1 MNDTVEIIIRT
12 VNQALP
18 GIKQAIKQLN
28 LIEKAKIKLKDM
40 PVSLKATRSFNTIR
54 DRLRGITDS
63 VKSKIPI
70 DITGDIISNDEIT
83 NTNTL
88 INRLRNNASNLKNI
102 PVNLKIT
109 KSFNTVRDRL
119 KNIADSVKNKIPINI
134 SSERIDVAT
143 DRFKKFTSSIGGAV
157 TKTVALGAALGVV
170 GAATAA
176 IGFAGTAVG
185 LGSQLQQQQISMRH
199 FIGVSNAGMDSAA
212 LDKMTSDYMTQ
223 LQKNANYTPF
233 SQGEVMEAGTRA
245 LSVADGDTKKA
256 MEFVEL
262 AEDMAALN
270 PGKTVMDA
278 MEALA
283 DANVGEMERLKE
295 FGFKMSADDFK
306 AAGGDLFAMT
316 DSKGRS
322 LQGFYAGGAQ
332 KLSTSGAGL
341 WSTITGNLESGVQ
354 QGGLK
359 MLEALMPALQ
369 MAIPLSEQLAD
380 SFSQIGAS
388 IGGVITWL
396 VNGFTQAGGVI
407 DYCRGIV
414 AQLTPLFN
422 QISAWATANMPMI
435 QAGFAKIWAAI
446 DPIIAT
452 VITLI
457 SIFWQMFEAAW
468 PILSKI
474 GGFIADYLI
483 IAIQNLCAVIQGI
496 AGAFQWVFNIV
507 QPILKGILD
516 LITPIVEGIRDIM
529 RNGGAWLAEKIGAK
543 LDTGGDPPKPMP
555 GGGDSSASY
564 SAQQTNY
571 VTVRSA
577 EEAATFTAGA
587 LPGKYAAARG

>member
-40 PVSLKATRSFNTIR
+40 SVSLKATRSFNTIR

-63 VKSKIPI
+63 VKK
-70 DITGDIISNDEIT
+70 
-83 NTNTL
+83 
-88 INRLRNNASNLKNI
+88 
-102 PVNLKIT
+102 
-109 KSFNTVRDRL
+109 
-119 KNIADSVKNKIPINI
+119 KIPINI
-134 SSERIDVAT
+134 GGTSKLDVAANKVE
-143 DRFKKFTSSIGGAV
+143 RLSRSIVGATSNAGNLWRTLS
-157 TKTVALGAALGVV
+157 GAA
-170 GAATAA
+170 AA
-176 IGFAGTAVG
+176 IGLGAGVAKTFS

-199 FIGVSNAGMDSAA
+199 FIGVSNKDLGDAE
-212 LDKMTSDYMTQ
+212 LDKMTSDYMGQ

-306 AAGGDLFAMT
+306 KAGGNLFAMK
-316 DSKGRS
+316 DSKGRT
-322 LQGFYAGGAQ
+322 LQSFYSGGAE

-369 MAIPLSEQLAD
+369 MAIPLSDQLATK
-380 SFSQIGAS
+380 FEEIGGQIGT
-388 IGGVITWL
+388 VITWL
-396 VNGFTQAGGVI
+396 INGFTQAGGVI

-435 QAGFAKIWAAI
+435 QAGFAKIWEAI

-457 SIFWQMFEAAW
+457 GIFWQMFEVAW
-468 PILSKI
+468 PVLSKI
-474 GGFIADYLI
+474 GSFIADYLI
-483 IAIQNLCAVIQGI
+483 VVIRNLCAVIQGI
-496 AGAFQWVFNIV
+496 ATAFQAVFEFV
-507 QPILKGILD
+507 SPILKALLD
-516 LITPIVEGIRDIM
+516 LITPVVEALRDAWTF
-529 RNGGAWLAEKIGAK
+529 GGSWLAEKIGAK

-555 GGGDSSASY
+555 GGGDSPASY

>member
-40 PVSLKATRSFNTIR
+40 PVNLKATRSFNTIR

-63 VKSKIPI
+63 VK
-70 DITGDIISNDEIT
+70 
-83 NTNTL
+83 
-88 INRLRNNASNLKNI
+88 A
-102 PVNLKIT
+102 
-109 KSFNTVRDRL
+109 
-119 KNIADSVKNKIPINI
+119 KIPINI
-134 SSERIDVAT
+134 SSERIDAAT

-212 LDKMTSDYMTQ
+212 LDKMTSDYMEQ

-233 SQGEVMEAGTRA
+233 RYQGEVMEAGTRA

-256 MEFVEL
+256 MEFVKL

-322 LQGFYAGGAQ
+322 LQGFYAGGAE

-369 MAIPLSEQLAD
+369 MAI
-380 SFSQIGAS
+380 
-388 IGGVITWL
+388 
-396 VNGFTQAGGVI
+396 
-407 DYCRGIV
+407 
-414 AQLTPLFN
+414 
-422 QISAWATANMPMI
+422 
-435 QAGFAKIWAAI
+435 
-446 DPIIAT
+446 T
-452 VITLI
+452 VI
-457 SIFWQMFEAAW
+457 
-468 PILSKI
+468 
-474 GGFIADYLI
+474 
-483 IAIQNLCAVIQGI
+483 
-496 AGAFQWVFNIV
+496 
-507 QPILKGILD
+507 
-516 LITPIVEGIRDIM
+516 
-529 RNGGAWLAEKIGAK
+529 
-543 LDTGGDPPKPMP
+543 
-555 GGGDSSASY
+555 
-564 SAQQTNY
+564 
-571 VTVRSA
+571 
-577 EEAATFTAGA
+577 
-587 LPGKYAAARG
+587 

>member
-40 PVSLKATRSFNTIR
+40 PISLKATRSFNTIR

-63 VKSKIPI
+63 VK
-70 DITGDIISNDEIT
+70 
-83 NTNTL
+83 
-88 INRLRNNASNLKNI
+88 A
-102 PVNLKIT
+102 
-109 KSFNTVRDRL
+109 
-119 KNIADSVKNKIPINI
+119 KIPINI
-134 SSERIDVAT
+134 SSERIDAAT

-212 LDKMTSDYMTQ
+212 LDKMTSDYMEQ

-256 MEFVEL
+256 MEFVKL

-322 LQGFYAGGAQ
+322 LQGFYAGGAE

-369 MAIPLSEQLAD
+369 MAIPLSDQLAD
-380 SFSQIGAS
+380 TFAQMGAS

-396 VNGFTQAGGVI
+396 INGFTQAGGVI

-422 QISAWATANMPMI
+422 QISAWAIANLPII
-435 QAGFAKIWAAI
+435 QSGFAKIWAAI

-457 SIFWQMFEAAW
+457 GIFWQMFEAAW

-474 GGFIADYLI
+474 GWFIADFMI

-507 QPILKGILD
+507 QPILQGILD
-516 LITPIVEGIRDIM
+516 LITPIVQGLRDIM
-529 RNGGAWLAEKIGAK
+529 NNGGAWLAEKIGAK
-543 LDTGGDPPKPMP
+543 LDTSTPEPMSSGGNT
-555 GGGDSSASY
+555 AAY
-564 SAQQTNY
+564 NTQQTNY

>member
-28 LIEKAKIKLKDM
+28 LVEKAKIKLKDM

-70 DITGDIISNDEIT
+70 DITGNDET
-83 NTNTL
+83 TKTNTL
-88 INRLRNNASNLKNI
+88 INRLINSASKLKNI
-102 PVNLKIT
+102 PVNLKVT

-119 KNIADSVKNKIPINI
+119 KNIADSVKAKIPINI
-134 SSERIDVAT
+134 SSERIDAAT

-212 LDKMTSDYMTQ
+212 LDKMTSDYMAQ

-256 MEFVEL
+256 MEFVKL

-322 LQGFYAGGAQ
+322 LQGFYAGGAE

-369 MAIPLSEQLAD
+369 MAIPLSDQLAD
-380 SFSQIGAS
+380 TFAQMGAS
-388 IGGVITWL
+388 IGGIITWL
-396 VNGFTQAGGVI
+396 INGFTQAGGVI

-435 QAGFAKIWAAI
+435 QAGFTKIWAAI

-457 SIFWQMFEAAW
+457 GIFWQMFEAAW

-474 GGFIADYLI
+474 GGFIADFMI

-507 QPILKGILD
+507 QPILQGILD
-516 LITPIVEGIRDIM
+516 LITPIVQGLRDIM
-529 RNGGAWLAEKIGAK
+529 NNGGAWLAEKIGAK
-543 LDTGGDPPKPMP
+543 LDTSTPEPMSSGGNT
-555 GGGDSSASY
+555 AAY
-564 SAQQTNY
+564 NTQQTNY

>member
-1 MNDTVEIIIRT
+1 MNNDTVEIIIRT

-63 VKSKIPI
+63 VKK
-70 DITGDIISNDEIT
+70 
-83 NTNTL
+83 
-88 INRLRNNASNLKNI
+88 
-102 PVNLKIT
+102 
-109 KSFNTVRDRL
+109 
-119 KNIADSVKNKIPINI
+119 KIPINI
-134 SSERIDVAT
+134 SSERIDAAT
-143 DRFKKFTSSIGGAV
+143 DRFKRFTASIGGAV

-212 LDKMTSDYMTQ
+212 LDKMTSDYMAQ

-322 LQGFYAGGAQ
+322 LQGFYAGGAE

-369 MAIPLSEQLAD
+369 MAIPLSDQLATK
-380 SFSQIGAS
+380 FEEIGGQIGT
-388 IGGVITWL
+388 VITWL
-396 VNGFTQAGGVI
+396 INGFTQAGGVI
-407 DYCRGIV
+407 DYCRSVV

-435 QAGFAKIWAAI
+435 QAGFAKIWEAI

-457 SIFWQMFEAAW
+457 GIFWQMFEAAW

-474 GGFIADYLI
+474 GGFIADYLV

-496 AGAFQWVFNIV
+496 AGAFQLVFNIV

-529 RNGGAWLAEKIGAK
+529 RNGGSWLAEKIGAK
-543 LDTGGDPPKPMP
+543 LDTGGNPPKPMP
-555 GGGDSSASY
+555 GGGDSPASY

>member
-63 VKSKIPI
+63 VK
-70 DITGDIISNDEIT
+70 
-83 NTNTL
+83 
-88 INRLRNNASNLKNI
+88 A
-102 PVNLKIT
+102 
-109 KSFNTVRDRL
+109 
-119 KNIADSVKNKIPINI
+119 KIPINI
-134 SSERIDVAT
+134 SSERIDAAT

-212 LDKMTSDYMTQ
+212 LDKMTSDYMEQ

-233 SQGEVMEAGTRA
+233 SQGEVIEAGTRA

-306 AAGGDLFAMT
+306 NAGGNLFAMK
-316 DSKGRS
+316 DSKGRT
-322 LQGFYAGGAQ
+322 LQSFYNGGAQ

-341 WSTITGNLESGVQ
+341 LSTITGNLESGLQ
-354 QGGLK
+354 AGGLK
-359 MLEALMPALQ
+359 MLEAMMPTLQ
-369 MAIPLSEQLAD
+369 NMIPLSEQFASVLENIGNYLA
-380 SFSQIGAS
+380 GM
-388 IGGVITWL
+388 ITTV

-407 DYCRGIV
+407 DYCRGII

-435 QAGFAKIWAAI
+435 QAGFMTLVTAI
-446 DPIIAT
+446 DPVIAT
-452 VITLI
+452 VIALI
-457 SIFWQMFEAAW
+457 QTFWQMFETAW
-468 PILSKI
+468 PILSRLGSVLIDVVVVAINMVCTGLQLAGKFFTLL
-474 GGFIADYLI
+474 GAIAMPVLA
-483 IAIQNLCAVIQGI
+483 AIWMV
-496 AGAFQWVFNIV
+496 
-507 QPILKGILD
+507 LK
-516 LITPIVEGIRDIM
+516 PIVEAIKIIGSTA
-529 RNGGAWLAEKIGAK
+529 GKWLLDKLGVK
-543 LDTGGDPPKPMP
+543 LDTGSNPPEPMSSGNT
-555 GGGDSSASY
+555 GGGLSV
-564 SAQQTNY
+564 QQNNE
-571 VTVRSA
+571 VIVRSA

>member
-70 DITGDIISNDEIT
+70 DITGNDEIT
-83 NTNTL
+83 KTNTL
-88 INRLRNNASNLKNI
+88 INRLINSASKLKNI
-102 PVNLKIT
+102 PVNLKVT

-119 KNIADSVKNKIPINI
+119 KNIADSVKAKIPINI
-134 SSERIDVAT
+134 SSERIDAAT

-212 LDKMTSDYMTQ
+212 LDKMTSDYMEQ

-256 MEFVEL
+256 MEFVKL

-322 LQGFYAGGAQ
+322 LQGFYAGGAE

-369 MAIPLSEQLAD
+369 MAIPLSDQLAD
-380 SFSQIGAS
+380 TFAQMGAS
-388 IGGVITWL
+388 IGGIITWL
-396 VNGFTQAGGVI
+396 INGFTQAGGVI

-422 QISAWATANMPMI
+422 QISAWAIANLPII
-435 QAGFAKIWAAI
+435 QSVFAKIWAAI

-457 SIFWQMFEAAW
+457 GIFWQMFEAAW

-474 GGFIADYLI
+474 GGFIADFMI

-507 QPILKGILD
+507 QPILQGILD
-516 LITPIVEGIRDIM
+516 LITPIVQGLRDIM
-529 RNGGAWLAEKIGAK
+529 NNGGAWLAEKIGAK
-543 LDTGGDPPKPMP
+543 LDTSTPEPMSSGGNT
-555 GGGDSSASY
+555 AAY
-564 SAQQTNY
+564 NTQQTNY

>member
-70 DITGDIISNDEIT
+70 DITGNDET
-83 NTNTL
+83 TKTNTL
-88 INRLRNNASNLKNI
+88 INRLINSASKLKNI
-102 PVNLKIT
+102 PVNLKVT

-119 KNIADSVKNKIPINI
+119 KNIADSVKAKIPINI
-134 SSERIDVAT
+134 SSERIDAAT
-143 DRFKKFTSSIGGAV
+143 DRFKKFTSSIGSAV

-212 LDKMTSDYMTQ
+212 LDKMTNDYMEQ

-256 MEFVEL
+256 MEFVKL

-322 LQGFYAGGAQ
+322 LQGFYAGGAE

-369 MAIPLSEQLAD
+369 MAIPLSDQLAD
-380 SFSQIGAS
+380 TFAQMGAS
-388 IGGVITWL
+388 IGGIITWL
-396 VNGFTQAGGVI
+396 INGFTQAGGVI

-457 SIFWQMFEAAW
+457 GIFWQMFEAAW

-474 GGFIADYLI
+474 GGFIADFMI

-507 QPILKGILD
+507 QPILQGILD
-516 LITPIVEGIRDIM
+516 LITPIVQGLRDIM
-529 RNGGAWLAEKIGAK
+529 NNGGAWLAEKIGAK
-543 LDTGGDPPKPMP
+543 LDTSTPEPMSSGGNT
-555 GGGDSSASY
+555 AAY
-564 SAQQTNY
+564 NTQQTNY

>member
-1 MNDTVEIIIRT
+1 
-12 VNQALP
+12 
-18 GIKQAIKQLN
+18 
-28 LIEKAKIKLKDM
+28 
-40 PVSLKATRSFNTIR
+40 
-54 DRLRGITDS
+54 
-63 VKSKIPI
+63 
-70 DITGDIISNDEIT
+70 
-83 NTNTL
+83 
-88 INRLRNNASNLKNI
+88 
-102 PVNLKIT
+102 
-109 KSFNTVRDRL
+109 
-119 KNIADSVKNKIPINI
+119 
-134 SSERIDVAT
+134 
-143 DRFKKFTSSIGGAV
+143 
-157 TKTVALGAALGVV
+157 
-170 GAATAA
+170 
-176 IGFAGTAVG
+176 
-185 LGSQLQQQQISMRH
+185 
-199 FIGVSNAGMDSAA
+199 
-212 LDKMTSDYMTQ
+212 
-223 LQKNANYTPF
+223 
-233 SQGEVMEAGTRA
+233 
-245 LSVADGDTKKA
+245 
-256 MEFVEL
+256 
-262 AEDMAALN
+262 
-270 PGKTVMDA
+270 

-322 LQGFYAGGAQ
+322 LQGFYAGGAE

-369 MAIPLSEQLAD
+369 MAIPLSDQLATK
-380 SFSQIGAS
+380 FEEIGGQIGT
-388 IGGVITWL
+388 VITWL
-396 VNGFTQAGGVI
+396 INGFTQAGGVI
-407 DYCRGIV
+407 DYCRSVV

-435 QAGFAKIWAAI
+435 QAGFAKIWEAI

-457 SIFWQMFEAAW
+457 GIFWQMFEAAW

-474 GGFIADYLI
+474 GGFIADYLV

-529 RNGGAWLAEKIGAK
+529 RNGGSWLAEKIGAK
-543 LDTGGDPPKPMP
+543 LDTGGNPPKPMP
-555 GGGDSSASY
+555 GGGDSPASY

>member
-70 DITGDIISNDEIT
+70 DITGNDEIT
-83 NTNTL
+83 KTNTL
-88 INRLRNNASNLKNI
+88 INRLINSASKLKNI
-102 PVNLKIT
+102 PVNLKVT

-119 KNIADSVKNKIPINI
+119 KNIADSVKAKIPINI
-134 SSERIDVAT
+134 SSERIDAAT

-212 LDKMTSDYMTQ
+212 LDKMTSDYMEQ

-256 MEFVEL
+256 MEFVKL

-283 DANVGEMERLKE
+283 DAHVGEMERLKE

-322 LQGFYAGGAQ
+322 LQGFYAGGAE

-369 MAIPLSEQLAD
+369 MAIPLSDQLAD
-380 SFSQIGAS
+380 TFAQMGAS
-388 IGGVITWL
+388 IGGIITWL
-396 VNGFTQAGGVI
+396 INGFTQAGGVI

-422 QISAWATANMPMI
+422 QISAWAIANLPII
-435 QAGFAKIWAAI
+435 QSGFAKIWAAI

-457 SIFWQMFEAAW
+457 GIFWQMFEAAW

-474 GGFIADYLI
+474 GGFIADFMI

-507 QPILKGILD
+507 QPILQGILD
-516 LITPIVEGIRDIM
+516 LITPIVQGLRDIM
-529 RNGGAWLAEKIGAK
+529 NNGGAWLAEKIGAK
-543 LDTGGDPPKPMP
+543 LDTSTPEPMSSGGNT
-555 GGGDSSASY
+555 AAY
-564 SAQQTNY
+564 NTQQTNY

>member
-40 PVSLKATRSFNTIR
+40 PVNLKATRSFNTIR

-63 VKSKIPI
+63 VK
-70 DITGDIISNDEIT
+70 
-83 NTNTL
+83 
-88 INRLRNNASNLKNI
+88 A
-102 PVNLKIT
+102 
-109 KSFNTVRDRL
+109 
-119 KNIADSVKNKIPINI
+119 KIPINI
-134 SSERIDVAT
+134 SSERIDAAT

-212 LDKMTSDYMTQ
+212 LDKMTSDYMEQ

-233 SQGEVMEAGTRA
+233 RYQGEVMEAGTRA

-256 MEFVEL
+256 MEFVKL

-322 LQGFYAGGAQ
+322 LQGFYAGGAE

-369 MAIPLSEQLAD
+369 MAIPLSDQLAD
-380 SFSQIGAS
+380 TFAQMGAS
-388 IGGVITWL
+388 IGGIITWL
-396 VNGFTQAGGVI
+396 INGFTQAGGVI

-457 SIFWQMFEAAW
+457 GIFWQMFEAAW

-474 GGFIADYLI
+474 GGFIADFMI
-483 IAIQNLCAVIQGI
+483 IAKHAI
-496 AGAFQWVFNIV
+496 
-507 QPILKGILD
+507 
-516 LITPIVEGIRDIM
+516 
-529 RNGGAWLAEKIGAK
+529 
-543 LDTGGDPPKPMP
+543 
-555 GGGDSSASY
+555 
-564 SAQQTNY
+564 
-571 VTVRSA
+571 
-577 EEAATFTAGA
+577 
-587 LPGKYAAARG
+587 

>member
-70 DITGDIISNDEIT
+70 DITGNDEIT
-83 NTNTL
+83 KTNTL
-88 INRLRNNASNLKNI
+88 ISRLINSASKLKNI
-102 PVNLKIT
+102 PVNLKVT

-119 KNIADSVKNKIPINI
+119 KNIADSVKAKIPINI
-134 SSERIDVAT
+134 SSERIDAAT
-143 DRFKKFTSSIGGAV
+143 DHFKKFTSSIGGAV

-212 LDKMTSDYMTQ
+212 LDKMTSDYMEQ

-256 MEFVEL
+256 MEFVKL

-322 LQGFYAGGAQ
+322 LQGFYAGGAE

-369 MAIPLSEQLAD
+369 MAIPLSDQLAD
-380 SFSQIGAS
+380 TFAQMGAS
-388 IGGVITWL
+388 IGGIITWL
-396 VNGFTQAGGVI
+396 INGFTQAGGVI

-422 QISAWATANMPMI
+422 QISAWAIANLPII
-435 QAGFAKIWAAI
+435 QSGFAKIWAAI

-457 SIFWQMFEAAW
+457 GIFWQMFEAAW

-474 GGFIADYLI
+474 GGFIADFMI

-507 QPILKGILD
+507 QPILQGILD
-516 LITPIVEGIRDIM
+516 LITPIVQGLRDIM
-529 RNGGAWLAEKIGAK
+529 NNGGAWLAEKIGAK
-543 LDTGGDPPKPMP
+543 LDTSTPEPMSSGGNT
-555 GGGDSSASY
+555 AAY
-564 SAQQTNY
+564 NTQQTNY

>member
-63 VKSKIPI
+63 VK
-70 DITGDIISNDEIT
+70 
-83 NTNTL
+83 
-88 INRLRNNASNLKNI
+88 A
-102 PVNLKIT
+102 
-109 KSFNTVRDRL
+109 
-119 KNIADSVKNKIPINI
+119 KIPINI
-134 SSERIDVAT
+134 SSERIDAAT

-212 LDKMTSDYMTQ
+212 LDKMTSDYMEQ

-322 LQGFYAGGAQ
+322 LQGFYAGGAE

-369 MAIPLSEQLAD
+369 MAIPLSDQLAD
-380 SFSQIGAS
+380 TFAQMGAS

-396 VNGFTQAGGVI
+396 INGFTQAGGVI

-457 SIFWQMFEAAW
+457 GIFWQMFEAAW

-474 GGFIADYLI
+474 GGFIADFMI

-507 QPILKGILD
+507 QPILQGILD
-516 LITPIVEGIRDIM
+516 LITPIVQGLRDIM
-529 RNGGAWLAEKIGAK
+529 NNGGAWLAEKIGAK
-543 LDTGGDPPKPMP
+543 LDTSTPEPMSSGGNT
-555 GGGDSSASY
+555 AAY
-564 SAQQTNY
+564 NTQQTNY

>member
-70 DITGDIISNDEIT
+70 DITGNDET
-83 NTNTL
+83 TKTNTL
-88 INRLRNNASNLKNI
+88 INRLINSASKLKNI
-102 PVNLKIT
+102 PVNLKVT

-119 KNIADSVKNKIPINI
+119 KNIADSVKAKIPINI
-134 SSERIDVAT
+134 SSERIDAAT

-212 LDKMTSDYMTQ
+212 LDKMTSDYMEQ

-256 MEFVEL
+256 MEFVKL

-322 LQGFYAGGAQ
+322 LQGFYAGGAE

-369 MAIPLSEQLAD
+369 MAIPLSDQLAD
-380 SFSQIGAS
+380 TFAQMGAS
-388 IGGVITWL
+388 IGGIITWL
-396 VNGFTQAGGVI
+396 INGFTQAGGVI

-457 SIFWQMFEAAW
+457 GIFWQMFEAAW

-474 GGFIADYLI
+474 GGFIADFMI

-507 QPILKGILD
+507 QPILQGILD
-516 LITPIVEGIRDIM
+516 LITPIVQGLRDIM
-529 RNGGAWLAEKIGAK
+529 NNGGAWLAEKIGAK
-543 LDTGGDPPKPMP
+543 LDTSTPEPMSSGGNT
-555 GGGDSSASY
+555 AAY
-564 SAQQTNY
+564 NTQQTNY

>member
-63 VKSKIPI
+63 IK
-70 DITGDIISNDEIT
+70 
-83 NTNTL
+83 
-88 INRLRNNASNLKNI
+88 A
-102 PVNLKIT
+102 
-109 KSFNTVRDRL
+109 
-119 KNIADSVKNKIPINI
+119 KIPINI
-134 SSERIDVAT
+134 SSERIDAAT

-212 LDKMTSDYMTQ
+212 LDKMTSDYMEQ

-256 MEFVEL
+256 MEFVKL

-283 DANVGEMERLKE
+283 DANVVEMERLKE

-322 LQGFYAGGAQ
+322 LQGFYAGGAE

-369 MAIPLSEQLAD
+369 MAIPLSDHLAD
-380 SFSQIGAS
+380 TFAQMGAS
-388 IGGVITWL
+388 IGGIITWL
-396 VNGFTQAGGVI
+396 INGFTQAGGVI

-452 VITLI
+452 VIRLI
-457 SIFWQMFEAAW
+457 GIFWQMFEVAW

-474 GGFIADYLI
+474 GGFITDYLI
-483 IAIQNLCAVIQGI
+483 LAIQTLCAVIQSI
-496 AGAFQWVFNIV
+496 ATAFQAVFDFV
-507 QPILKGILD
+507 SPLLKALLG
-516 LITPIVEGIRDIM
+516 LITPIVEALRDVWKF
-529 RNGGAWLAEKIGAK
+529 GGAMLAEKLGVK
-543 LDTGGDPPKPMP
+543 LDTGGVPPKPMP
-555 GGGDSSASY
+555 GGGDSPASY